1 MAIKLREQRQRALGE
16 FKEGRIRVL
25 VATDIAARGIDIEKL
40 GYVINFDIPNE
51 SETYVHRIGRVG
63 RAEKGIALSLCEPEE
78 NAYIRDI
85 EKLIGKKIPLNEDH
99 PFPKRTN
106 P

>member
-1 MAIKLREQRQRALGE
+1 
-16 FKEGRIRVL
+16 
-25 VATDIAARGIDIEKL
+25 

-63 RAEKGIALSLCEPEE
+63 RAGEKGIALSLCEPEE

-85 EKLIGKKIPLNEDH
+85 EKLIGKKIPLNQDH
-99 PFPKRTN
+99 PFPQTDKPMTKAEKAEFEKEKQRRRQEFFANRNKNKSRKRGF
-106 P
+106 PKKK